1 MMKCQNVFY
10 GVKQGRPTL
19 DEVNFIELEEEVN
32 DILCESEEVELDIR
46 KSTAE
51 KLEREGYTIKIR
63 NNKYVASLK

>member
-10 GVKQGRPTL
+10 GIKQGRPTL

-32 DILCESEEVELDIR
+32 DILCEKDEVELDIR

-51 KLEREGYTIKIR
+51 KLEREGYNIKIR
-63 NNKYVASLK
+63 NNKYVASLE